1 MIILQVLK
9 IWFTFNLQI
18 IKSAP
23 EAVRFSVNG
32 EGKLPNTSYNDEDLG
47 VTDSVNTDGYYCL
60 VNFTYTLKLKFAW
73 FFMLFRDK
81 MYNCK
86 DDDVVIFLK
95 QSILQIMDGIVL
107 NLPDACLE
115 NIIGRTLRLDIL
127 LILANTPSLDI
138 RTAIVKVYLR

>member
-1 MIILQVLK
+1 
-9 IWFTFNLQI
+9 
-18 IKSAP
+18 
-23 EAVRFSVNG
+23 
-32 EGKLPNTSYNDEDLG
+32 
-47 VTDSVNTDGYYCL
+47 
-60 VNFTYTLKLKFAW
+60 
-73 FFMLFRDK
+73 MLFRDK